1 MQEPQDFGAHMDK
14 LKIEDS
20 VFQASKRYLH
30 DLYGDFTR
38 IDEQKDKPDAA
49 IRLSQKVD
57 SVDVTIGIEITCVDK
72 QGDLQYFNDEKFS
85 RDITQQQID
94 DCINGVVPTQPM
106 KKASIAIGKDYFYEA
121 IEKKR
126 DKYDGYKND
135 GGFDGVIILVFSQLF
150 GCDEKHFS
158 DYHVSWTNYL
168 LSKSDFPFDKVVFV
182 DRAQS
187 KCITMFDKNKPK
199 TSPPKNEPNK
209 ELGFT
214 QIHSGYI
221 PMNQSVNMYDIFKM
235 EPLVNKKK
243 SKSKR
248 KKR

>member
-1 MQEPQDFGAHMDK
+1 MDK

-57 SVDVTIGIEITCVDK
+57 GVDVTIGIEITCVDK
-72 QGDLQYFNDEKFS
+72 QGDLQYFNDKKFS
-85 RDITQQQID
+85 LDITQQQID

-106 KKASIAIGKDYFYEA
+106 KKSSIEIRKDYFYEA

-126 DKYDGYKND
+126 DKYDGYKNN
-135 GGFDGVIILVFSQLF
+135 GGFNGVIILVFSQLF

-182 DRAQS
+182 DITQS
-187 KCITMFDKNKPK
+187 KCITMFDKNRPEK
-199 TSPPKNEPNK
+199 SPPKNQLNK

-214 QIHSGYI
+214 KIDYGFI
-221 PMNQSVNMYDIFKM
+221 PMNQAINLYDLSKK

-243 SKSKR
+243 SKR